1 MTSSH
6 WFSTKVR
13 LVLLLEEQ
21 GATRYMDSV
30 FTFRATDFQGA
41 FERALELGRGQEQT
55 YANAEG
61 RRVAWRLVR
70 VVSLDQ
76 IASESLDGAEVYS
89 EPVPLPEGEVI
100 PFAAEFEPEK
110 SAPTQTV

>member
-13 LVLLLEEQ
+13 LVLLLEEE

-30 FTFRATDFQGA
+30 FIFRASDFQGA
-41 FERALELGRGQEQT
+41 FQRALELGRGQEQS
-55 YANAEG
+55 YRNAEG
-61 RRVAWRLVR
+61 QRVQWKLVR
-70 VVSLDQ
+70 VISLDQ
-76 IASESLDGAEVYS
+76 IQSESLDGAEVYS
-89 EPVPLPEGEVI
+89 EPVALSEGDSI